1 MTFDPNVTQR
11 VRAAVKRKIIPDW
24 RSRLSDYSTLAL
36 GAGAAIV
43 AAWIA
48 LPEDLKAHLPVD
60 IVAQLVGGLN
70 AAGLLGKFV
79 VQSPRGKQ

>member
-1 MTFDPNVTQR
+1 V
-11 VRAAVKRKIIPDW
+11 KIIPNW
-24 RSRLSDYSTLAL
+24 RSRLRDYSTIAL

-60 IVAQLVGGLN
+60 IVAQIVGGLN
-70 AAGLLGKFV
+70 ALGLAGKFV
-79 VQSPRGKQ
+79 VQKPKDEG

>member
-1 MTFDPNVTQR
+1 MTFDPSKTISAR
-11 VRAAVKRKIIPDW
+11 VRQRIVRDW
-24 RSRLSDYSTLAL
+24 RSRLRDYSTLAL

-60 IVAQLVGGLN
+60 IVAQIVGGLN
-70 AAGLLGKFV
+70 ALGLAGKFV
-79 VQSPRGKQ
+79 VQKPKDEA

>member
-1 MTFDPNVTQR
+1 MTFDPNMTQR
-11 VRAAVKRKIIPDW
+11 MKAAVKRRVVKDW
-24 RSRLSDYSTLAL
+24 RSRLRDYSTIAL

-60 IVAQLVGGLN
+60 IVAQIVGGLN
-70 AAGLLGKFV
+70 ALGLAGKFV
-79 VQSPRGKQ
+79 VQKPKE

>member
-1 MTFDPNVTQR
+1 MTFDPSKTISAR
-11 VRAAVKRKIIPDW
+11 VRRRIVRDW
-24 RSRLSDYSTLAL
+24 RSRLRDYSTIAL

-60 IVAQLVGGLN
+60 IVAQIVGGLN
-70 AAGLLGKFV
+70 ALGLAGKFV
-79 VQSPRGKQ
+79 VQKPKDEG

>member
-1 MTFDPNVTQR
+1 MTFDPSKTISAR
-11 VRAAVKRKIIPDW
+11 VRRRIVRDW
-24 RSRLSDYSTLAL
+24 RSRLRDYSTIAL

-60 IVAQLVGGLN
+60 IVAQIVGGLN
-70 AAGLLGKFV
+70 ALGLAGKFV
-79 VQSPRGKQ
+79 VQKPKDEA

>member
-1 MTFDPNVTQR
+1 MTFDPSKTISAR
-11 VRAAVKRKIIPDW
+11 VRRRIVRDW
-24 RSRLSDYSTLAL
+24 RSRLRDYSTIAL

-60 IVAQLVGGLN
+60 IVAQIVGGLS
-70 AAGLLGKFV
+70 ALGLAGKFV
-79 VQSPRGKQ
+79 VQKPKDEA

>member
-1 MTFDPNVTQR
+1 MTFDPSKTISAR
-11 VRAAVKRKIIPDW
+11 VKRRIVRDW
-24 RSRLSDYSTLAL
+24 RSRLRDYSTIAL

-60 IVAQLVGGLN
+60 IVAQIVGGLN
-70 AAGLLGKFV
+70 ALGLAGKFV
-79 VQSPRGKQ
+79 VQKPKDEA